1 MNILAQTIDGI
12 QEILAICPCCGEI
25 FRLVEGKFIFPQKE
39 PKACEYLDLI
49 ALEGRVSDMDER
61 LTSAEDRFKEKL
73 EAQRE
78 KLVEKG
84 RRLAKRR
91 LKKID
96 PVFSAKDIDPQ
107 EVKVIFN
114 PVEYLIFHGL
124 KSEKGVESI
133 EFVSRSPESRSEE
146 TIVESIDRTIRSGD
160 VGFETLHL
168 RDDASF
174 EIRKEASGG

>member
-25 FRLVEGKFIFPQKE
+25 FRLVQGKFIFPQKQ
-39 PKACEYLDLI
+39 PRTCGYSDLI
-49 ALEGRVSDMDER
+49 VLEERVSDMNEL
-61 LTSAEDRFKEKL
+61 LTSAEDRFEEKL

-84 RRLAKRR
+84 RRLAKKR

-96 PVFSAKDIDPQ
+96 PVFSAKNIDPQ

-124 KSEKGVESI
+124 KSEKGVQLI

-146 TIVESIDRTIRSGD
+146 TIVESIERTIRNGN
-160 VGFETLHL
+160 VEFETLHMK
-168 RDDASF
+168 DDGSF
-174 EIRKEASGG
+174 EIRKE

>member
-1 MNILAQTIDGI
+1 VNIFAQTIDGI
-12 QEILAICPCCGEI
+12 QEVLATCPCCGKI
-25 FRLVEGKFIFPQKE
+25 FRLVEGKFIFPQKQ
-39 PKACEYLDLI
+39 PRDCEYLDLI
-49 ALEGRVSDMDER
+49 ALEERVSETDER
-61 LTSAEDRFKEKL
+61 LTSAEDRFEEKL
-73 EAQRE
+73 EAQRQE
-78 KLVEKG
+78 LVEKG
-84 RRLAKRR
+84 RRLAKKR

-124 KSEKGVESI
+124 KSEKGVQLI

-146 TIVESIDRTIRSGD
+146 ATVESIERTIRNRD
-160 VGFETLHL
+160 VEFETLHL

-174 EIRKEASGG
+174 EIRREAIGG

>member
-1 MNILAQTIDGI
+1 MNTLAQTIDGI

-25 FRLVEGKFIFPQKE
+25 FRLVEGKFVFPQKQT
-39 PKACEYLDLI
+39 KACEYFDLI
-49 ALEGRVSDMDER
+49 DRERRVSDMDER
-61 LTSAEDRFKEKL
+61 LTSAEDRFEERL
-73 EAQRE
+73 EAQRD

-84 RRLAKRR
+84 RRLAKKR

-124 KSEKGVESI
+124 KSERGVQLI
-133 EFVSRSPESRSEE
+133 EFVSRSPESRQEE
-146 TIVESIDRTIRSGD
+146 SIVESIDRTIRNGD

-174 EIRKEASGG
+174 EIRTETG